1 MKEDRQ
7 LCYQYAIKLGVVT
20 QVLTL
25 GDRGRKISS
34 RSCQGQE
41 FSYVLSSWSVGGW
54 GGVGGGGIWGGTTWA
69 HWESVGFVNK
79 LKTWLSSTFFLSSGP
94 VYRQSELHVTQK
106 VNGIFPWNC
115 LDQGCYVWPC
125 FCYCLWADLKP
136 LLIIIM
142 TFSLHSVPVSPLV
155 SLTNCIF

>member
-1 MKEDRQ
+1 MTFIYMKEDRQ

-54 GGVGGGGIWGGTTWA
+54 GGWGEVGYEEGRPEHTG
-69 HWESVGFVNK
+69 
-79 LKTWLSSTFFLSSGP
+79 
-94 VYRQSELHVTQK
+94 R
-106 VNGIFPWNC
+106 
-115 LDQGCYVWPC
+115 
-125 FCYCLWADLKP
+125 
-136 LLIIIM
+136 
-142 TFSLHSVPVSPLV
+142 VSAL
-155 SLTNCIF
+155 